1 MSANRSEALWQGL
14 IAGLIGYA
22 VFAAYFLILNVVSG
36 RPALHTVGSL
46 GSALFGIGDPASAT
60 PDVAAALAYNAL
72 HLIASVFMGS
82 IASFLLLQLEKL
94 PAAWYVIMFLF
105 VAGLLYSMAVGG
117 IVAREIVGVVTWP
130 HVIIVNL
137 LAAFLAGQY
146 LWRSHPRL
154 AERVRRAA
162 D

>member
-1 MSANRSEALWQGL
+1 MSVNRSDALWQGL

-22 VFAAYFLILNVVSG
+22 VFAAYFLIVNVVAG
-36 RPALHTVGSL
+36 RPALHTVGAL
-46 GSALFGIGDPASAT
+46 GSALFGMGDPASPT
-60 PDVAAALAYNAL
+60 PDLAAALAYNAL
-72 HLIASVFMGS
+72 HLVASVIMGS
-82 IASFLLLQLEKL
+82 VASFLFFQLEQR
-94 PAAWYVIMFLF
+94 PAAWYVILFLF
-105 VAGLLYSMAVGG
+105 IAGLLYSVAVGG

-130 HVIIVNL
+130 HVVIVNL

-154 AERVRRAA
+154 ADRVRRAA